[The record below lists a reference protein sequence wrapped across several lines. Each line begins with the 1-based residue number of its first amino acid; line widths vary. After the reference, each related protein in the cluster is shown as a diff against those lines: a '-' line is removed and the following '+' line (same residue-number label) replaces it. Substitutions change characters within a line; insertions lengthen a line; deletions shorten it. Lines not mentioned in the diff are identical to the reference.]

1 MKLHNHNKRC
11 IFFLTIFILFSVQVF
26 WGQKC
31 VLASNEEVKLKAIAQ
46 KYWNSKLT
54 GDVITC
60 YQLESPSYQK
70 RTPLSIYAKEG
81 NLVFKKVKIKKVEIN
96 DDKGTVLVEVKYIIP
111 AFGTKHVFPS
121 TVKDRWIKFDGK
133 WYHVMKN
140 DKPIG

>member
-1 MKLHNHNKRC
+1 MKLHNHRKC
-11 IFFLTIFILFSVQVF
+11 IFFLLTLILFAIQVLGASNFVQ
-26 WGQKC
+26 
-31 VLASNEEVKLKAIAQ
+31 ASNEEVKLKAVAQ

-60 YQLESPSYQK
+60 YQLETPTYQK
-70 RTPLSIYAKEG
+70 KTPLSIYAKEG
-81 NLVFKKVKIKKVEIN
+81 NLVFKEVKIKKVEIS
-96 DDKGTVLVEVKYIIP
+96 DDKGKVIVEVRYIIP

-121 TVKDRWIKFDGK
+121 TVKDQWIKLDGK